1 MALIALEL
9 NDSGI
14 LAAGGSPP
22 ELITTDGEN
31 LESPGFALPQKKNL
45 LVGKTAEEKAHIFP
59 RQILHRFWNQ
69 LNTDP
74 LEVTGK
80 YYPQNSAEIVFRH
93 LALMWQQLQLY
104 GDELIMAVP
113 SYYNREHLGLMLGI
127 AQELDI
133 PLKGFLPLSLAA
145 SSRISP
151 GKMLLYLDIDLHQVE
166 VGYLEQGQHLALRD
180 SATTAERGLLHLYR
194 KIVDMVAHEF
204 VRSTRFDPLH
214 TAATEQELYN
224 RLPGILSHLQH
235 HQSMIFEISGGSKP
249 YRITLQ
255 RDSLTRQAEPVYN
268 EIIRLI
274 KRMQKKRGEGLDS
287 LALQISHRLNRLP
300 GFRELLA
307 VIEDIEIIDLEQG
320 AAAKGALQI
329 WNELNAQSDRQGI
342 SFFTSRPWQ
351 RRSRSPALESA
362 PGIDGQATPT
372 HLLYRSIAY
381 PITGK
386 PLIIGSA
393 SELEQNHLVISIEA
407 TGVAHQHCTIA
418 KQGGDIILEN
428 LSDQD
433 IYVDEGQISG
443 STSLKLGQI
452 IRIGSGD
459 KQLQLI
465 RCLLDK

>member
-1 MALIALEL
+1 MALIALEI

-80 YYPQNSAEIVFRH
+80 YYPQNNAEIVFRH
-93 LALMWQQLQLY
+93 LALMWQQLQLH

-166 VGYLEQGQHLALRD
+166 VGYLEQSRHLALRD
-180 SATTAERGLLHLYR
+180 SAITAEKGLLHLYR

-235 HQSMIFEISGGSKP
+235 HQSIIFEISGGSKP

-255 RDSLTRQAEPVYN
+255 RDSLTRQAEPVSN

-274 KRMQKKRGEGLDS
+274 KRMQKKRGEGLAA
-287 LALQISHRLNRLP
+287 LTLQISHRLNRLP

-307 VIEDIEIIDLEQG
+307 VIDDIEIIDLEQG

-351 RRSRSPALESA
+351 RRSRPTTLESE
-362 PGIDGQATPT
+362 PGIDGLATPT

-381 PITGK
+381 PITDK

-393 SELEQNHLVISIEA
+393 SESEPNIAAITVA
-407 TGVAHQHCTIA
+407 ADGVSPKHCFVA
-418 KQGGDIILEN
+418 KQGNDIILDN
-428 LSDQD
+428 LSDQVTY
-433 IYVDEGQISG
+433 IDETPVSG
-443 STSLKLGQI
+443 ATALKLGQT
-452 IRIGSGD
+452 IRVGTPGE
-459 KQLQLI
+459 QLRLI
-465 RCLLDK
+465 VCLPGK

>member
-1 MALIALEL
+1 MALIALEI

-80 YYPQNSAEIVFRH
+80 YYPQNNAEIVFRH

-180 SATTAERGLLHLYR
+180 SATTAEKGLLHLYR

-255 RDSLTRQAEPVYN
+255 RDSLTRQAEPVSN

-274 KRMQKKRGEGLDS
+274 KRMQKKRGEGLAA
-287 LALQISHRLNRLP
+287 LTLQISHRLNRLP

-307 VIEDIEIIDLEQG
+307 VIDDIEVIDLEQG
-320 AAAKGALQI
+320 AAAKGALRI
-329 WNELNAQSDRQGI
+329 WNELAAQVASQG
-342 SFFTSRPWQ
+342 SSYFTSRPW
-351 RRSRSPALESA
+351 RPSSRSPALESA

-372 HLLYRSIAY
+372 HLLYSSIAY
-381 PITGK
+381 PITEK

-393 SELEQNHLVISIEA
+393 RQSERDHIAITIEA
-407 TGVAHQHCTIA
+407 HGVAPKHCFVSQ
-418 KQGGDIILEN
+418 KGDDVILEN
-428 LSDQD
+428 VSNRVTY
-433 IYVDEGQISG
+433 IDETPVSG
-443 STSLKLGQI
+443 TTALKLGQT
-452 IRIGSGD
+452 IRVGTPGE
-459 KQLQLI
+459 QLRLI
-465 RCLLDK
+465 VCLPGK

>member
-1 MALIALEL
+1 MALIALEI

-22 ELITTDGEN
+22 GLITTDGEN

-45 LVGKTAEEKAHIFP
+45 LVGKSAEEKAHIYP
-59 RQILHRFWNQ
+59 RQILNRFWDQ

-80 YYPQNSAEIVFRH
+80 YYPQNNAEIVFRH

-127 AQELDI
+127 SQELDI

-166 VGYLEQGQHLALRD
+166 VGYLEQGRHLALRD
-180 SATTAERGLLHLYR
+180 SATTAEKGLLHLYR

-214 TAATEQELYN
+214 TAAMEQELYN

-255 RDSLTRQAEPVYN
+255 RDSMIRQAEPVSN

-274 KRMQKKRGEGLDS
+274 KRMQKKRGEGLAS
-287 LALQISHRLNRLP
+287 ITLQISHRLNRLP

-307 VIEDIEIIDLEQG
+307 VIDDIEIIDLEQG

-351 RRSRSPALESA
+351 RRP
-362 PGIDGQATPT
+362 PV
-372 HLLYRSIAY
+372 YRSRVCTRNRW
-381 PITGK
+381 PGNTN
-386 PLIIGSA
+386 PFTLP
-393 SELEQNHLVISIEA
+393 
-407 TGVAHQHCTIA
+407 QHRVSH
-418 KQGGDIILEN
+418 N
-428 LSDQD
+428 
-433 IYVDEGQISG
+433 
-443 STSLKLGQI
+443 
-452 IRIGSGD
+452 R
-459 KQLQLI
+459 
-465 RCLLDK
+465 

>member
-1 MALIALEL
+1 MALIALEI

-59 RQILHRFWNQ
+59 RQILHRFWNH

-80 YYPQNSAEIVFRH
+80 YYPQNNAEIVFRH

-166 VGYLEQGQHLALRD
+166 VGYLEQGRHLALRD
-180 SATTAERGLLHLYR
+180 SATTAEKGLLHLYR

-235 HQSMIFEISGGSKP
+235 HQSMIFEISGGNKP

-255 RDSLTRQAEPVYN
+255 RDSLIRQAEPVSN

-274 KRMQKKRGEGLDS
+274 KRMQKKRGEGLAS
-287 LALQISHRLNRLP
+287 ITLQISHRLNRLP

-307 VIEDIEIIDLEQG
+307 VIDDIEIIDLEQG
-320 AAAKGALQI
+320 AAAKGSLQI

-351 RRSRSPALESA
+351 RRSRSSALESE

-372 HLLYRSIAY
+372 HLLYHSIAY
-381 PITGK
+381 PITEK
-386 PLIIGSA
+386 PLFIGSA
-393 SELEQNHLVISIEA
+393 SELEQDDLVISIEA
-407 TGVAHQHCTIA
+407 TGVANQRCTIA
-418 KQGGDIILEN
+418 KQGDDIILEN
-428 LSDQD
+428 LSDQVTY
-433 IYVDEGQISG
+433 IDETPVSG
-443 STSLKLGQI
+443 ATALKLGQT
-452 IRIGSGD
+452 IRFGASGEH
-459 KQLQLI
+459 LRLI
-465 RCLLDK
+465 VCLPGK